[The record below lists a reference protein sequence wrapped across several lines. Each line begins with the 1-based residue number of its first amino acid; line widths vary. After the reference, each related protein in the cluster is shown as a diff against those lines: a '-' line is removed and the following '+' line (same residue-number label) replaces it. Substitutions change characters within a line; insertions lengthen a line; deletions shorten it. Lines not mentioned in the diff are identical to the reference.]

1 MMKSIIRHFIIVMY
15 CIAGLQTLQAQKLQ
29 EKISAVDSASLFVY
43 TQFEFAYN
51 IPLADLRKDYKN
63 FLSVGTGINVKTKS
77 NWLIGFTFNYQFE
90 GKVQPE
96 VTNAAFKELVP
107 EGAGY
112 FIANNGTATNDISV
126 DYRGLQFTLMAGK
139 VFCFTP
145 KYRNSGMVLK
155 AGIGVLQHYMHIN
168 NPNNAVLSLNEEY
181 RKGYDRLTLG
191 FSLYQF
197 IGYQHLTK
205 KNLLCFYG
213 GIEIVENWAKRQRAY
228 DFSLMAKDNN
238 KYFESIIGFKVGW
251 IIPLYKHNPYRVF
264 QSRF

>member
-1 MMKSIIRHFIIVMY
+1 MQMKHLKLLIIIG
-15 CIAGLQTLQAQKLQ
+15 AGLLWGNYGYAQKLQ

-43 TQFEFAYN
+43 TQFEFSYN
-51 IPLADLRKDYKN
+51 IPLADLRKDFKN

-77 NWLIGFTFNYQFE
+77 NWIIGFTFNYQFE
-90 GKVQPE
+90 GKVRADVLEQE
-96 VTNAAFKELVP
+96 FKHLVP
-107 EGAGY
+107 AGANY
-112 FIANNGTATNDISV
+112 FISNDGTATNEISV

-145 KYRNSGMVLK
+145 RFRNSGLVLK
-155 AGIGVLQHYMHIN
+155 AGIGVLQHYMHIT
-168 NPNNAVLSLNEEY
+168 NPNNKVLSLNEEY

-213 GIEIVENWAKRQRAY
+213 GIEVVENWAKRQRAY
-228 DFSLMAKDNN
+228 DFSLMGKDNN
-238 KYFESIIGFKVGW
+238 RYFESYIGFKVGW
-251 IIPLYKHNPYRVF
+251 IVPLYKHQPYRVF
-264 QSRF
+264 QTRF